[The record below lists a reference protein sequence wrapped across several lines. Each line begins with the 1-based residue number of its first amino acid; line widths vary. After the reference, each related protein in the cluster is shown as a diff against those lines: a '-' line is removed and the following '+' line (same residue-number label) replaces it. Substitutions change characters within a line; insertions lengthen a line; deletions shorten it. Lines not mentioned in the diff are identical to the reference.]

1 VTLAGRRVLLTGAT
15 GFVGTALSSRLL
27 ELGAHV
33 VCVSR
38 TQRESQHARVEW
50 FNGDVEDTDAML
62 RATRGVDAVFHVG
75 GMVGHYGLRA
85 SYLRAN
91 VLGTQNILAGARKN
105 GVRSLVFTSTP
116 SVIADGTPHF
126 DVDETHPYSRRYQ
139 SPYSESKAL
148 AEQDVLRANGP
159 DLGTV
164 AIRPHM
170 IWGPGP
176 SHWVGGV
183 RKLSRKGMLYQM
195 GKGTNRVGMTYMDD
209 CVAAHIAALHAL
221 ESDKAVGGRA
231 FFIHGGSPVSL
242 WQWVRDLTAALSLP
256 SIRGTLP
263 TGLMKVA
270 AGVCDGL
277 VVASRGSLHFP
288 ISRYLMTE
296 MTTDHYSCIDAA
308 RKNLGYEPK
317 ISVAGGL
324 ARLAEAERIAGLVQ
338 RPSVEPALTS

>member
-1 VTLAGRRVLLTGAT
+1 MTIAGRRVLLTGAT

-33 VCVSR
+33 VCLSR
-38 TQRESQHARVEW
+38 TPRHSPHARVEW
-50 FNGDVEDTDAML
+50 FEGDVEDPDAMD
-62 RATRGVDAVFHVG
+62 RATRNVDSVFHVG
-75 GMVGHYGLRA
+75 GMVGHYGDRA

-91 VLGTQNILAGARKN
+91 VLGTRNILAAARKN

-126 DVDETHPYSRRYQ
+126 DVDESHPYSRRYQ

-148 AEQDVLRANGP
+148 AEQEVLRANSAG
-159 DLGTV
+159 LRTI

-176 SHWVGGV
+176 SHWVGGL

-209 CVAAHIAALHAL
+209 CVAAHIAALEAV
-221 ESDKAVGGRA
+221 EGDRSVGGRA
-231 FFIHGGSPVSL
+231 FFVHGGSPVLL
-242 WQWVRDLTAALSLP
+242 WQWVRELTAALSLP
-256 SIRGTLP
+256 GIRGTLP
-263 TGLMKVA
+263 GGVMKIA

-296 MTTDHYSCIDAA
+296 LTTDHYSCIDAA
-308 RKNLGYEPK
+308 RKYLGYQPT
-317 ISVAGGL
+317 ISVAEGIS
-324 ARLAEAERIAGLVQ
+324 RLAEAERAGASVQ